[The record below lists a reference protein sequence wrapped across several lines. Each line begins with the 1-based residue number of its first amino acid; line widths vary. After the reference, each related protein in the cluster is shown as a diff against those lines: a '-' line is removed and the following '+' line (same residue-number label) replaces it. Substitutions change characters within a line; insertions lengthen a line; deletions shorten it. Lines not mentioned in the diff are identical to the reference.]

1 MQLPVPWAL
10 ALHSDGLFE
19 GYTDEQPDT
28 STGTDNSTD
37 TGNPAESRPRLGLS
51 GLLDILATAQAR
63 DLDDST
69 LLDTVIT
76 EAERRNGGP
85 MADDLAL
92 LLVRHDPVPG
102 A

>member
-1 MQLPVPWAL
+1 MKLPLPWAL

-19 GYTDEQPDT
+19 GFADAQPLVEAADT
-28 STGTDNSTD
+28 ATEG
-37 TGNPAESRPRLGLS
+37 RPRLGLA
-51 GLLDILATAQAR
+51 GLLDILTTAQTQR
-63 DLDDST
+63 LDDST

-92 LLVRHDPVPG
+92 LLVRHDPRPG